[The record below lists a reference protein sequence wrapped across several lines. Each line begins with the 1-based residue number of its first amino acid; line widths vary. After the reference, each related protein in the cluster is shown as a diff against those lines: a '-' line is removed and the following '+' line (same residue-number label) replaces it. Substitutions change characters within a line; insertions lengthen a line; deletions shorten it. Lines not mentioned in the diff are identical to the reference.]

1 MLRNMRQAGLVLLR
15 RYLRWR
21 RYRTTMEKL
30 KQLDEQNL
38 RDLSLSR
45 WDFGAIASGTFTPPD
60 AGSFSGPR
68 AKLATRTLGS

>member
-45 WDFGAIASGTFTPPD
+45 WDFEAIASGAFRRPTPAVFRD
-60 AGSFSGPR
+60 RARNWPR
-68 AKLATRTLGS
+68 ER

>member
-45 WDFGAIASGTFTPPD
+45 WDFEAIASGTFRRPTPAVFRD
-60 AGSFSGPR
+60 RARNWPR
-68 AKLATRTLGS
+68 ER